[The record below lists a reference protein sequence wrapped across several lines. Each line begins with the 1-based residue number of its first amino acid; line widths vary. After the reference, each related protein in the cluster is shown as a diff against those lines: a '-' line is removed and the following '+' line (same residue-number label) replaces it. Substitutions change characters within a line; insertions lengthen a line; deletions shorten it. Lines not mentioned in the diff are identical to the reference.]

1 MTVTPVHLREGAE
14 GLAGSLPALLADAQ
28 QLAASVLP
36 GAHGRRRAGHGDE
49 FWQYRPATASDS
61 AGRIDWR
68 RSARSDMHFV
78 RETEWQAAQ
87 SVMLWVDQA
96 QSMRF
101 SGADRR
107 GATRGSKLDRA
118 RLLALACAVLLVRG
132 GERVGL
138 LSETSDTPARTGQAQ
153 LLRLAAGLI
162 PEDSA
167 QDYGAPA
174 LTTLPAHGRALF
186 VSDYL
191 GDLTGVSDA
200 LTRAADRGVRGAI
213 VQVLDPVEED
223 FPFDGRSI
231 FTSMG
236 GGLRH
241 ETLKAG
247 DLRARYLARLAERK
261 DRLAGLARLTGW
273 QFTTHH
279 TDTSATVALLWIY
292 HALSGGR

>member
-1 MTVTPVHLREGAE
+1 MATPVHLREGAE
-14 GLAGSLPALLADAQ
+14 GLAATLPALLADAQ

-61 AGRIDWR
+61 ASRIDWR
-68 RSARSDMHFV
+68 RSARSDVHFV

-101 SGADRR
+101 SGAEKR
-107 GATRGSKLDRA
+107 ASKLERA
-118 RLLALACAVLLVRG
+118 RLLALASAVLLVRG

-138 LSETSDTPARTGQAQ
+138 LNDAADLPPRAGQGQ
-153 LLRLAAGLI
+153 LLRLGAGLF
-162 PEDSA
+162 PTDAA
-167 QDYGAPA
+167 QEYGAPA

-191 GDLTGVSDA
+191 GDLDGITDA
-200 LTRAADRGVRGAI
+200 LTRATDRGVHGAI
-213 VQVLDPVEED
+213 VQILDPVEED

-261 DRLAGLARLTGW
+261 DRLAALARLTGW

-279 TDTSATVALLWIY
+279 TDTSATVALMWIY
-292 HALSGGR
+292 HALSGAR

>member
-1 MTVTPVHLREGAE
+1 MIPAPVHLREGAE
-14 GLAGSLPALLADAQ
+14 GLAALLPALLADAQ

-49 FWQYRPATASDS
+49 FWQYRPATVSDS
-61 AGRIDWR
+61 AARIDWR
-68 RSARSDMHFV
+68 RSARSDTHFV

-101 SGADRR
+101 SGGDKRA
-107 GATRGSKLDRA
+107 SKLDRA
-118 RLLALACAVLLVRG
+118 RLLALAAAVLLVRG

-138 LSETSDTPARTGQAQ
+138 LTDAAEVPPRAGQGQ
-153 LLRLAAGLI
+153 LLRLGAGLF
-162 PEDSA
+162 PGGATQE
-167 QDYGAPA
+167 YGVPA

-186 VSDYL
+186 LSDYL
-191 GDLTGVSDA
+191 GDPDGTTDA
-200 LTRAADRGVRGAI
+200 LTRAADRGVHGAI
-213 VQVLDPVEED
+213 VQILDPVEED

-261 DRLAGLARLTGW
+261 DRLAALARLTGW

-279 TDTSATVALLWIY
+279 TDAPATVALMWIY
-292 HALSGGR
+292 HALSGAR